1 VPASRSNAPPYLIV
15 ESIPHLVWVAGPDG
29 TLRYVNRR
37 WQRYTGLSLEQ
48 ARAGRADD
56 IIHPADLPSLAGKW
70 QTAQEAG
77 EDEVECRLRRADGA
91 YLCHSVRALPLHDE
105 YGNIT
110 NWVGTCTDIED
121 HRLAEQA
128 QARLAAIVENSDD
141 AITSAD
147 NEGRVLTWN
156 PGAERLYGYTAAEM
170 VGRPFSVVVPP
181 GLWDEVPRRMAM
193 VARGQAVA
201 TFETVRLRKDG
212 RRIDVSISVAP
223 LRDASGK
230 VVGGSAITRDIS
242 ARKRL
247 EEQFLQA
254 QKMEA
259 VGRLAGGIAHE
270 FNNLLTVING
280 YAALLLQ
287 DLGATA
293 PATGPAHAIL
303 KAGERAAGL
312 TRQLL
317 TFSRKQIVAPRVFD
331 LNAVVTDTEAL
342 LRRLIG
348 EDVLLTKDLQ
358 AGLGAVRADPTQ
370 VQQVVL
376 NLAVNARDAMPDGGR
391 LSIATRDA
399 GEYVLLA
406 VTDTGCG
413 MTDEVQ
419 AHLFEP
425 FFTTK
430 GPGKGTGLG
439 LSTVYGI
446 VKQSGG
452 HIEVES
458 QPGMG
463 TTVRVHLPRGDEAP
477 AEEKP
482 PGDGLPPR
490 GTETVLLAEDEDEVR
505 ALVRQVLQG
514 GGYTVL
520 EARDGAE
527 ALAVATRYDGPIDLL
542 VTDVVMPGVD
552 GRGLAERLSGRYP
565 RLKVLYLSGYTDDA
579 VVRRGVSQEEAHFL
593 QKPFSPA
600 VLARKVREVLDA
612 PPRT

>member
-1 VPASRSNAPPYLIV
+1 
-15 ESIPHLVWVAGPDG
+15 
-29 TLRYVNRR
+29 
-37 WQRYTGLSLEQ
+37 
-48 ARAGRADD
+48 
-56 IIHPADLPSLAGKW
+56 
-70 QTAQEAG
+70 
-77 EDEVECRLRRADGA
+77 
-91 YLCHSVRALPLHDE
+91 
-105 YGNIT
+105 
-110 NWVGTCTDIED
+110 
-121 HRLAEQA
+121 
-128 QARLAAIVENSDD
+128 
-141 AITSAD
+141 
-147 NEGRVLTWN
+147 
-156 PGAERLYGYTAAEM
+156 
-170 VGRPFSVVVPP
+170 
-181 GLWDEVPRRMAM
+181 
-193 VARGQAVA
+193 
-201 TFETVRLRKDG
+201 
-212 RRIDVSISVAP
+212 
-223 LRDASGK
+223 
-230 VVGGSAITRDIS
+230 
-242 ARKRL
+242 
-247 EEQFLQA
+247 
-254 QKMEA
+254 MEA

-293 PATGPAHAIL
+293 PATEPAHAIL

-399 GEYVLLA
+399 GEYVLLT

-514 GGYTVL
+514 GGYAVL

-527 ALAVATRYDGPIDLL
+527 ALAVATRYGGPIDLL